1 MPPQEQIEI
10 VSPSGQFR
18 FFELNPATGI
28 VNIGQHPDNDL
39 VLEGRGVRQF
49 HGLIDHRQRPYQY
62 IALDDEGGFAAEQTF
77 SEWEELTIEG
87 HRLVLVS
94 REWGGQGFAAPD
106 PSPHADY
113 AQEMPF
119 APLPIEASS
128 ADVRWRVRPGQTA
141 RHNLTIHNSGDSPAT
156 FLIHLTGA
164 PPEWLWLSQQEIAL
178 QPNGQAA
185 VQIAVTPPLAPET
198 EAGVYPLAWQMT
210 SPDYPGWVQNEA
222 LHLQVEAA
230 PAVQLSRPEPLHI
243 VSPLLRRSA
252 HTYLTVANW
261 GNAPALID
269 LNGQERR
276 GDCLVRIDAM
286 PVEAG
291 MMTPEV
297 AEEVAWGRPQDA
309 GGLAGYNL
317 QLYLPA
323 GGVTHLRVTVSPNKG
338 RYFGLGAIHH
348 RFTVTAQSHEGAF
361 APLTSGGTFESRP
374 AIRAGLLALLLF
386 ALALAG
392 LIAFRDSLSAV
403 SRSRLDPPAAAVA
416 LTADRPAWLAPSV
429 ENVPRPLLATGGE
442 GRRRD
447 ISYSEMFQEI
457 GALYGMDWRLLA
469 SQAHRESRLNPNAQ
483 GSAGEYGLM
492 QILPA
497 TWEEWAPLV
506 QVSDPWDPYSNILVG
521 AAYYSYIHSY
531 FSDLGYRDPQ
541 WSLAAYNWGPER
553 TLGLLDRG
561 GDWFSIP
568 LPQRMYVADILIGV
582 ENAPALVE
590 EAESRRP

>member
-1 MPPQEQIEI
+1 MPPQEQIEV
-10 VSPSGQFR
+10 VSPTGQYS
-18 FFELNPATGI
+18 FFELNPAIGI

-39 VLEGRGVRQF
+39 VLQGRGVRQF
-49 HGLIDHRQRPYQY
+49 HGLIDHRQHPYQY
-62 IALDDEGGFAAEQTF
+62 IALDDEGAFQAERPF
-77 SEWEELTIEG
+77 DEWEALEIEG

-94 REWGGQGFAAPD
+94 GERSGHSFGAGGQR
-106 PSPHADY
+106 PHDDY
-113 AQEMPF
+113 TQNSTF
-119 APLPIEASS
+119 APLPPESGG
-128 ADVRWRVRPGQTA
+128 DVRWRVVPGQTA
-141 RHNLTIHNSGDSPAT
+141 RHSLTIRNSGDNPAT
-156 FLIHLTGA
+156 FLIHLTGV
-164 PPEWLWLSQQEIAL
+164 PPEWLWLSQQEISL

-185 VQIAVTPPLAPET
+185 VQIAVTPPLTPDT
-198 EAGVYPLAWQMT
+198 EAGVYPLTWQMS

-222 LHLQVEAA
+222 IYLQVEST
-230 PAVQLSRPEPLHI
+230 PAIQLSRPEPVHI
-243 VSPLLRRSA
+243 ISPLFRRSA
-252 HTYLTVANW
+252 RTHLTIANW

-276 GDCLVRIDAM
+276 GDCLVQIDAL

-291 MMTPEV
+291 MIASEV
-297 AEEVAWGRPQDA
+297 AEEVAWGRPEDP

-323 GGVTHLRVTVSPNKG
+323 GGVTHLRVTVSPHKG

-348 RFTVTAQSHEGAF
+348 RFTVTAQSHDGSF

-374 AIRAGLLALLLF
+374 AIRAGLIALLLF

-392 LIAFRDSLSAV
+392 LIAFRDNLSAV
-403 SRSRLDPPAAAVA
+403 SRSRLEPNTATAALAVE
-416 LTADRPAWLAPSV
+416 RPAWLAPSV
-429 ENVPRPLLATGGE
+429 ENVPRPLLATGGV
-442 GRRRD
+442 GRRD
-447 ISYSEMFQEI
+447 DLSYSEMFQEI

-506 QVSDPWDPYSNILVG
+506 QVTDPWDPYSNILVG

-531 FSDLGYRDPQ
+531 FSDLGYGDPQ

-553 TLGLLDRG
+553 TLGLLDSG